1 MAKRKN
7 SGGDGGWALLGLLAA
22 FVGIAYLT
30 SGRGEDDS
38 PQIPNE
44 LEGRI
49 DFVVAILNQR
59 FGHQWVTFGLDVL
72 QAHLERAFPQV
83 AALVNAVYSAEQAY
97 RHIPKAGYAKK
108 QAAVQMARG
117 LRA

>member
-1 MAKRKN
+1 MAKK
-7 SGGDGGWALLGLLAA
+7 GDGGGGWILLLLAA
-22 FVGIAYLT
+22 AGLIYLT

-44 LEGRI
+44 LEDQI
-49 DFVVAILNQR
+49 DFVVAALNER

-83 AALVNAVYSAEQAY
+83 AALVHAVYSAEQAY
-97 RHIPKAGYAKK
+97 RHMPKAGYAKK
-108 QAAVQMARG
+108 QAAVRMALTG
-117 LRA
+117 